1 MMRSQDV
8 ANEIAVGAG
17 SSQRRTCFVMLG
29 LTQRVEVPIPTKS
42 QVECQ
47 AGFDAPVI
55 LHKQPQIVVVDKRSG
70 RRTNRRAAL
79 ESYGNRNVRV
89 IAASGSRTRR
99 AREEILSGEVPG
111 HEKTS
116 AAEKVKE
123 YVGSVILVFSPEP
136 QAMLAQ
142 GPVEGVPHLVAG

>member
-1 MMRSQDV
+1 MRPQDV
-8 ANEIAVGAG
+8 ANELAVGARSG
-17 SSQRRTCFVMLG
+17 QRRTCFVMLG

-70 RRTNRRAAL
+70 RRTNRRAASQR
-79 ESYGNRNVRV
+79 ECNRNVSV
-89 IAASGSRTRR
+89 VTRR
-99 AREEILSGEVPG
+99 GSTWITCREIVGREIFL
-111 HEKTS
+111 HENG
-116 AAEKVKE
+116 AATEKVKE